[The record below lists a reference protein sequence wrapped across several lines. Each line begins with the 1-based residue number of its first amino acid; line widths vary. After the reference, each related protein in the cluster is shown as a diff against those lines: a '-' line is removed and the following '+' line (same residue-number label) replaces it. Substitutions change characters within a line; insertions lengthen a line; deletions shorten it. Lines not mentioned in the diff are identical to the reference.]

1 MSKPK
6 LEIRVYASKL
16 GWHVWCILNFNGIH
30 YYSNQKQN
38 TEQKQYKRMSQRMP
52 TVRCEH
58 VKFKKLA
65 PTALVGTR
73 SPRVP
78 RVPLEALSSL
88 GLLCKRS
95 VVAVH
100 HCRSA
105 IAIASLSQPQSPR
118 SQAECNSNSPPLLLP
133 HSFAPSKFFAFF
145 LVLFL
150 FGVLVCFYDSGV
162 RARLH

>member
-38 TEQKQYKRMSQRMP
+38 TEQKQYKRMSQRTP

-73 SPRVP
+73 SPEFP
-78 RVPLEALSSL
+78 EFPW
-88 GLLCKRS
+88 K
-95 VVAVH
+95 
-100 HCRSA
+100 
-105 IAIASLSQPQSPR
+105 P
-118 SQAECNSNSPPLLLP
+118 
-133 HSFAPSKFFAFF
+133 
-145 LVLFL
+145 
-150 FGVLVCFYDSGV
+150 
-162 RARLH
+162 